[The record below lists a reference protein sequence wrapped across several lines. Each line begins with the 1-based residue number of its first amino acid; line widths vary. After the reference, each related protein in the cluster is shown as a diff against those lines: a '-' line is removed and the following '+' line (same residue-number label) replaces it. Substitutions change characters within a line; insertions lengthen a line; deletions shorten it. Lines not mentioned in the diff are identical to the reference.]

1 VELEAWPEKEW
12 LGMYEREIDDPSRP
26 PQRLPPNLIL
36 DAREVAILS
45 ALMRELRD
53 TTQSRSS
60 FRAASAILRR
70 LGAETESP
78 RLVTADLLDG

>member
-1 VELEAWPEKEW
+1 
-12 LGMYEREIDDPSRP
+12 MYEREIDDPSRSSH
-26 PQRLPPNLIL
+26 RLPPNLIL

-60 FRAASAILRR
+60 FKAASAILRR
-70 LGAETESP
+70 LGTETESP